1 MFTYYNSKVTKERE
15 AQIDRIN
22 EQVRDLYGPLLACV
36 TASKSAFDAMVRQHS
51 PDGTK
56 ESFIQAVREDAEGK
70 EAQAYRW
77 ALCKSPAFMAGKTQ
91 AEFWALGGSCS
102 ACKAAWRGP
111 VAGMHAPT
119 AFLQI
124 PQGSSKSRRALE
136 SGLDLFPVCWSE

>member
-56 ESFIQAVREDAEGK
+56 ESLIQAVREDAEGK

-77 ALCKSPAFMAGKTQ
+77 VACKSLAFIAG
-91 AEFWALGGSCS
+91 E
-102 ACKAAWRGP
+102 
-111 VAGMHAPT
+111 M
-119 AFLQI
+119 
-124 PQGSSKSRRALE
+124 E
-136 SGLDLFPVCWSE
+136 S

>member
-56 ESFIQAVREDAEGK
+56 ESFIEAVREDAEGK

-77 ALCKSPAFMAGKTQ
+77 ALCKHPAFMACETKAKSWG
-91 AEFWALGGSCS
+91 LGGLLS
-102 ACKAAWRGP
+102 
-111 VAGMHAPT
+111 
-119 AFLQI
+119 L
-124 PQGSSKSRRALE
+124 
-136 SGLDLFPVCWSE
+136 

>member
-1 MFTYYNSKVTKERE
+1 MDVFKQMTPVVLAGGGELAKVVPHMQACSLQTTIRSCPARSLCLLCAGYMFTYYNSKVTKERE

-77 ALCKSPAFMAGKTQ
+77 A
-91 AEFWALGGSCS
+91 SC
-102 ACKAAWRGP
+102 ATVP
-111 VAGMHAPT
+111 
-119 AFLQI
+119 F
-124 PQGSSKSRRALE
+124 
-136 SGLDLFPVCWSE
+136 

>member
-1 MFTYYNSKVTKERE
+1 MQPTSHNLNLPCQMLMLNCAGYMFTYYNSKVTKERE

-70 EAQAYRW
+70 EAQAYR
-77 ALCKSPAFMAGKTQ
+77 
-91 AEFWALGGSCS
+91 
-102 ACKAAWRGP
+102 
-111 VAGMHAPT
+111 
-119 AFLQI
+119 
-124 PQGSSKSRRALE
+124 
-136 SGLDLFPVCWSE
+136 